1 MPKPRDKKEDE
12 RAFRIQY
19 FTAECHILI
28 TNVYENLVDRDFI
41 PAEKDLKRAIAQMRM
56 LLKSIEEDDF

>member
-1 MPKPRDKKEDE
+1 MSKSRDKKEDE

-19 FTAECHILI
+19 FTAECQSLI
-28 TNVYENLVDRDFI
+28 TNVYENLVDRDFHY
-41 PAEKDLKRAIAQMRM
+41 AQKDIKKTMTILRI